1 MVRSFSR
8 FDPAPEGNRQNRDLY
23 VFQKWISSVA
33 PLLVAGTYNEETWRT
48 ARPWLDFT
56 AVRRCH
62 YKYLQ
67 GSLGKVKCGEHIIS
81 DAMIAKAVTYEKAI
95 NRVFDH
101 SDADVVRDL
110 ITKLFEPCLRPIT
123 TRTAMMNAVNDELLA
138 RGMSSVTQ
146 GSQGW
151 RNALIELGLD
161 GIKTQFQRVKM
172 QLRKDCTDE
181 FVHVIELNYEPHDE
195 EFPLEKV
202 RGTIARY
209 LAHQKRNI
217 AEHEMA
223 VDRAIRKTSLFLKPR
238 VEDIAFREILGSDCL
253 APRFG
258 VDYDTLI
265 QERYEYDPHAT
276 TPYAEV
282 RDYISS
288 KVGEVYQA
296 YVFKAALRRICKKNH
311 SLLPMRRRQQ
321 IPWDNILYMH
331 CKRGKSKHTIP
342 FLNIVLEQMGYTPYD
357 KSHAVWEFVYAKG
370 VQPKIDVLHMIR
382 KSCSVTRRTSSR
394 QDILRHINAHY
405 DLELVEDSPEWVY
418 AMRHF
423 KDGPLSL
430 TPN

>member
-1 MVRSFSR
+1 
-8 FDPAPEGNRQNRDLY
+8 
-23 VFQKWISSVA
+23 
-33 PLLVAGTYNEETWRT
+33 
-48 ARPWLDFT
+48 
-56 AVRRCH
+56 
-62 YKYLQ
+62 
-67 GSLGKVKCGEHIIS
+67 
-81 DAMIAKAVTYEKAI
+81 MIAKAVTYEKAI

-151 RNALIELGLD
+151 RNALTELGLD

-195 EFPLEKV
+195 EFPVEKV

-238 VEDIAFREILGSDCL
+238 VDKISDRIRKLYIPVAGHTTDRKHIIDVMNEAFVPRPYDHPIWDIAFREILGSDSL

-394 QDILRHINAHY
+394 LDILRHINAHY